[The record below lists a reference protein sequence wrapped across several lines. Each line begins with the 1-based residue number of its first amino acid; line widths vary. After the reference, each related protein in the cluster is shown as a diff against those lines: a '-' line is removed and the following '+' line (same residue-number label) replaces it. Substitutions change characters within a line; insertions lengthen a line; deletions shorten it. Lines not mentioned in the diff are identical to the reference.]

1 MLQEDYTPL
10 TFAPVISYKLVA
22 GVFRFARGGCFLFS
36 FLLTTEYTEFH
47 GVFLSLLIVI
57 QTNEVGKNL
66 GNTRWSCNVDV
77 HEILRRSAPLDDNDD
92 GEERKYSVRLRVTRW

>member
-1 MLQEDYTPL
+1 MCSATGRLHTPYL
-10 TFAPVISYKLVA
+10 CSRNHNEVVA

-36 FLLTTEYTEFH
+36 FFTHHRVH

>member
-36 FLLTTEYTEFH
+36 FFTHHRVH

-57 QTNEVGKNL
+57 QTNEVRTK
-66 GNTRWSCNVDV
+66 
-77 HEILRRSAPLDDNDD
+77 PL
-92 GEERKYSVRLRVTRW
+92 EERLNVFPC